1 MIDLSVLI
9 IACKETRICI
19 KNNIKNYR
27 ELTEQFKSKKKK
39 FIDVKNESCVLLRFS
54 LIYT

>member
-9 IACKETRICI
+9 IACKETRIYI
-19 KNNIKNYR
+19 KNNTKNYR